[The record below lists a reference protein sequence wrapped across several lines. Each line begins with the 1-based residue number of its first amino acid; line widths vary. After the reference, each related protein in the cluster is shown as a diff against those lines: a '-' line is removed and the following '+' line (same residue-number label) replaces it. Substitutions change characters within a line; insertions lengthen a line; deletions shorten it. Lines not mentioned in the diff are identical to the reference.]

1 MKGFLKTF
9 VIGLAALFLIF
20 SGAMITLGLA
30 AGNDLKRVLRDYV
43 LSEEEKEAIIQAQKR
58 VQEPARI
65 PREQPQST
73 DDILEALA
81 ERVGS
86 TKVNELAE
94 SFEAKLNGLRERET
108 YLEQRY
114 TEMRIAEGDLDRKA
128 RLLKRERA
136 DVERQRQTFDK
147 EREDFALKQVEI
159 AKQVQLIDQVERK
172 QMIAQV
178 KVYEAMKDAA
188 WQNLR
193 QLSPDM
199 IARYLALMDAKKA
212 ARIMTLANDDQEYPT
227 ISYDIIQSWRTIDLD
242 GISGDQ
248 TQRLADLYVYIKAD
262 TVADMLIEDNN
273 VTEAAKIILAMQ
285 ARGGAKKAAAVRIA
299 LAEKDALFDN
309 KITLFL
315 DSYDPA
321 GASQ

>member
-9 VIGLAALFLIF
+9 VVGLAALFLVF
-20 SGAMITLGLA
+20 AGAVITIGLA
-30 AGNDLKRVLRDYV
+30 AGNDLKRVMREYV
-43 LSEEEKEAIIQAQKR
+43 LSAEEKDVLVQARKR
-58 VQEPARI
+58 IQEPARI
-65 PREQPQST
+65 ERQQPQST
-73 DDILEALA
+73 DEILEALA

-136 DVERQRQTFDK
+136 DVDRERRDFEK
-147 EREDFALKQVEI
+147 EREDFALQQVEI
-159 AKQVQLIDQVERK
+159 AKQVQVIDQVERK
-172 QMIAQV
+172 QMLAQV

-193 QLSPDM
+193 QLTPDM

-227 ISYDIIQSWRTIDLD
+227 ISYDIIQAWRTIDLD

-248 TQRLADLYVYIKAD
+248 TQRLAGLYVFIKPD
-262 TVADMLIEDNN
+262 TVADMLIEENN
-273 VTEAAKIILAMQ
+273 VTEVSKILLAMQ
-285 ARGGAKKAAAVRIA
+285 ARGGAKKVAAVRVAIA
-299 LAEKDALFDN
+299 AKDAIFDN
-309 KITLFL
+309 KITMFL
-315 DSYDPA
+315 DSYEETG
-321 GASQ
+321 GAQ